1 MRGTF
6 SDTAATADR
15 PRGTAEQEPFTHPAL
30 FYRGE
35 PEYLAGTVPFV
46 TGALA
51 AGEPVAVAV
60 PRDNLELLRGAL
72 GSAAG
77 DVVMVDMTEAGR
89 NPGHIIP
96 GVLRAFADRYP
107 GRRVRIIGEP
117 IWAGR
122 SAREYPACAQ
132 HEALINHAFA
142 GLPAT
147 ILCPYDVGTLRPKV
161 LTDALRTHPLIV
173 DADGQRTSDR
183 YAPDD
188 VVADYNRPLP
198 PLADATAV
206 TVELTGLSA
215 LRHVAVGLA
224 AEAGLGAERVQDVAL
239 ALTELAGNSLE
250 HGGGTA
256 EVLMG
261 TDEAYLVCQVR
272 DSGRLADPLAGRR
285 PAVPGQVR
293 GRGLLL
299 VHHVADLVRTH
310 TGPAGTCVEARFLL
324 GH

>member
-1 MRGTF
+1 MRGTI
-6 SDTAATADR
+6 SDTSGTADR
-15 PRGTAEQEPFTHPAL
+15 PWATAGREPFTHPAL

-35 PEYLAGTVPFV
+35 REYLAGTVPFV

-51 AGEPVAVAV
+51 GGEPVAVAV
-60 PRDNLELLRGAL
+60 PPHNLELLRGAL
-72 GSAAG
+72 GGAAT
-77 DVVMVDMTEAGR
+77 DVVMLDMTEAGR

-96 GVLRAFADRYP
+96 GVLRAFADRHP

-122 SAREYPACAQ
+122 SAHEYPACAQ

-142 GLPAT
+142 GRPVT

-161 LTDALRTHPLIV
+161 LTDALRTHPLVV
-173 DADGQRTSDR
+173 DAHGQRASDR

-198 PLADATAV
+198 PLAGATAV
-206 TVELTGLSA
+206 TVDLAGLSA
-215 LRHVAVGLA
+215 LRHTAIGLA
-224 AEAGLGAERVQDVAL
+224 AGAGLGAERVQDVAL

-250 HGGGTA
+250 HGGGAA

-261 TDEAYLVCQVR
+261 TDGAHLVCQVR
-272 DSGRLADPLAGRR
+272 DSGQLADPLAGCR
-285 PAVPGQVR
+285 PAAPGQIR

-324 GH
+324 GR